1 MIRYITFGLTMA
13 AGAAIGAAAVE
24 SLHAQATP
32 HAYVVTAP
40 NPADPD
46 SYSKNYAA
54 FVPATFQPFGGRY
67 LVRGGKKVVFD
78 GNPPNVVIIEF
89 DNLSK
94 AEAWRSST
102 AFKALVPA
110 RDKAIGS
117 GTYQSM
123 AVEGVVN

>member
-1 MIRYITFGLTMA
+1 MIRYITLGLGMA

-24 SLHAQATP
+24 SLNAQATA
-32 HAYVVTAP
+32 HAYVVTTP

-46 SYSKNYAA
+46 AYSKNYAA
-54 FVPATFQPFGGRY
+54 FTKATFQPFGGHY

-94 AEAWRSST
+94 AEAWRSSA
-102 AFKALVPA
+102 AFKALIPA
-110 RDKAIGS
+110 RDKAVGN

-123 AVEGVVN
+123 AVEGAN